1 MYKKRQLIVFC
12 LLCYSSAALLA
23 GEVHEWTLDNGLHLI
38 VKEDHRAPVVV
49 SQVWYKVGSSY
60 EQEGKTGLSH
70 ILEHM
75 MFKGTQKYSPGEF
88 SRIMAVNGASE
99 NAFTGS
105 DYTAYFQT
113 IEKSRLNISFEMEA
127 DRMQNLVLREK
138 EFTKE
143 RQVVAEER
151 RSRTED
157 RPISRL
163 YESFR
168 ATAYQTSPYQHPIIG
183 WMSDIQNY
191 RLGYLQNWYQ
201 RWYAPNNA
209 SVVVVGDVE
218 PDAVLALAKQHFG
231 PLKPHEITPPISRP
245 EVEQFGIK
253 RITVKLPAK
262 VPYLMMGYKAPVLKT
277 IAKENEWQIYALD
290 VLSYILDG
298 GNSARLSKN
307 LVRGQEIA
315 SSASVGYNPF
325 RRLTDLLTF
334 SGIPTQSHT
343 VADLEKAFREQI
355 EQLKTTLVEPAE
367 LERVKIQLRAAQV
380 YELDSIFYQGMK
392 IGMLNSIGL
401 DWRLFDRY
409 LDNIKAVT
417 PEQIQAVAREYLI
430 DDHLTVAVL
439 EPQPI

>member
-1 MYKKRQLIVFC
+1 M
-12 LLCYSSAALLA
+12 
-23 GEVHEWTLDNGLHLI
+23 
-38 VKEDHRAPVVV
+38 
-49 SQVWYKVGSSY
+49 
-60 EQEGKTGLSH
+60 
-70 ILEHM
+70 
-75 MFKGTQKYSPGEF
+75 
-88 SRIMAVNGASE
+88 
-99 NAFTGS
+99 
-105 DYTAYFQT
+105 
-113 IEKSRLNISFEMEA
+113 
-127 DRMQNLVLREK
+127 
-138 EFTKE
+138 
-143 RQVVAEER
+143 
-151 RSRTED
+151 
-157 RPISRL
+157 
-163 YESFR
+163 
-168 ATAYQTSPYQHPIIG
+168 
-183 WMSDIQNY
+183 
-191 RLGYLQNWYQ
+191 
-201 RWYAPNNA
+201 
-209 SVVVVGDVE
+209 
-218 PDAVLALAKQHFG
+218 
-231 PLKPHEITPPISRP
+231 PPISRP

-277 IAKENEWQIYALD
+277 IAKENEWQIYALE
-290 VLSYILDG
+290 VLAYILDG
-298 GNSARLSKN
+298 GNSARLAKN
-307 LVRGQEIA
+307 LVRGQQIA

-325 RRLTDLLTF
+325 HRLTDLLTF

-355 EQLKTTLVEPAE
+355 EQLQTTLVEPAE